1 MNHRRALNH
10 LKQADPV
17 MARLITAV
25 GPCRFAAITDHSH
38 FYHITR
44 SIVFQQLST
53 LAARTIHGRFIA
65 LFDSPAP
72 EPHAVA
78 RMSDE
83 KLRGAGLSRQKAS
96 YIKDLAA
103 RVHAGELPLERIVSL
118 TDEEIIAA
126 LTTVKGIGVWSAQM
140 FLMFRLGRP
149 DVLPVGDLG
158 IQKGIQRAYGLRK
171 LPKPARVLQIGKPW
185 APHATIASWYL
196 WRSLEL

>member
-1 MNHRRALNH
+1 MSHRRALNH
-10 LKQADPV
+10 LKKSDPV
-17 MARLITAV
+17 MARLIEAV
-25 GPCRFAAITDHSH
+25 GPCRFETRTDHSH

-44 SIVFQQLST
+44 AIVYQQLST
-53 LAARTIHGRFIA
+53 LAARTIHGRFIG

-72 EPHAVA
+72 EPHHVV

-83 KLRGAGLSRQKAS
+83 KMRAAGLSRQKAS

-103 RVHAGELPLERIVSL
+103 RVHAGELPLERVESM

-149 DVLPVGDLG
+149 NVLPVGDLG
-158 IQKGIQRAYGLRK
+158 IQKGIQKTYGLRK
-171 LPKPARVLQIGKPW
+171 LPKPQRVEQIGKPW
-185 APHATIASWYL
+185 APYATIASWYL